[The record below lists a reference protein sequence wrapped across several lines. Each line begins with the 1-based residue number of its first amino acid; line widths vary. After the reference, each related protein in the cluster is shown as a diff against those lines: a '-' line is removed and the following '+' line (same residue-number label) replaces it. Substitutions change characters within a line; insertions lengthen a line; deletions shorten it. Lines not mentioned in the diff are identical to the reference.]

1 MCPFLNGL
9 IYPIGKSGSNA
20 IRNAVPN
27 KQYETPVC
35 IVFPVHTGK
44 KIIGMPK
51 PCYRQN
57 SNRILSESKISYLP
71 IRTAV
76 YDSKNAPPMTIVFTG
91 AIGGAFLII
100 VARFCAFGCGTG
112 VRTHPFSAAVDFE
125 FFGGRGPF
133 RKLAEAIT
141 LYFPTKS
148 ANPWPSLLQKARNY

>member
-20 IRNAVPN
+20 IRNAAPN
-27 KQYETPVC
+27 KQYKTPVC
-35 IVFPVHTGK
+35 IEFPVHTGK

-57 SNRILSESKISYLP
+57 SNRILSESKISCLP

-91 AIGGAFLII
+91 AIGGAFLIF
-100 VARFCAFGCGTG
+100 VARFCAYGCGTG

-133 RKLAEAIT
+133 RKLTEATT
-141 LYFPTKS
+141 LYFPTKT
-148 ANPWPSLLQKARNY
+148 ANPWPPH